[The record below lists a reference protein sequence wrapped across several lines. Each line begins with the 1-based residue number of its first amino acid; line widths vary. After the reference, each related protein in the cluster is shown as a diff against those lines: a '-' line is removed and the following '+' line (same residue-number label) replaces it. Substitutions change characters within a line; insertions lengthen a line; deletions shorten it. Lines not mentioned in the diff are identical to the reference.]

1 MRRFNRALAATA
13 VVSLLGLVAAAAP
26 APAQSLSSPG
36 ERWSGKSAINHLGSR
51 LATVA
56 ARSGMTEAKLRGE
69 FASDKTLRVDG
80 NDRLLY
86 VDAAV
91 PQSAVLP
98 TKSSTLDPTYPDA
111 NTFLLHSLPGAT
123 RLIYLD
129 FNGHTLS
136 GTAWN
141 ASTGG
146 DCYADPYSSD
156 ADGTTFTSTELAN
169 IQSVWRRVSED
180 YASLNVDVTT
190 EEPTAANL
198 SRDTSTD
205 LNYGARAVI
214 TNSTSACA
222 NGSTL
227 YASVCA
233 TGCGGIAY
241 VGVYGLTGTNHD
253 YYQPALIFQN
263 GVTDNPKYVAEATSH
278 EVGHNVGLN
287 HDGTATLGY
296 YEGQGSWA
304 PIMGASYYK
313 PVTQW
318 SKGEYT
324 GANNKQDDFTVMGT
338 NGLPLKTDDYGNT
351 AATATYVSTAPA
363 TVDGVIS
370 TAADV
375 DVFSFNVAA
384 GSATFAATPSATSPD
399 LDIKLTLKNNAGT
412 VVATDDPLSGT
423 TNGDVAFGM
432 SASIT
437 QTLAAGLYTLTVDGV
452 GAGSAAST
460 GYSDYGSVGNY
471 RVSATYTQTI
481 NLAPV
486 ARVTAV
492 PTSGFSPLVVAF
504 DGSTSSDPEGGA
516 ITYSWTFGTGTTTST
531 LAKPSFTYSAAGTFT
546 ATLTVK
552 DPLGQTSSASI
563 PITVTANLA
572 PTARVTAVPTSG
584 TYPLVVA
591 FDGSTSSDP
600 EGQTLTYAW
609 TFGSG
614 TTTSTLV
621 KPSFTYTAAG
631 TFTATLYVTD
641 SRGLKSAAA
650 TIKITVTR
658 PMDISAFTVTG
669 VKSTTTSTATAT
681 ITVKDATGAAISG
694 ASVVGNWYKGTTLLS
709 SKTQKTATT
718 GIATSSSGA
727 IAAVTGDTLKFCVTA
742 ITLTG
747 ATWNPTIYAPTTATD
762 CMLWTVP

>member
-1 MRRFNRALAATA
+1 MRGFNRALAATA

-26 APAQSLSSPG
+26 AESLSGPAQ
-36 ERWSGKSAINHLGSR
+36 RWSGESAISHLGSR
-51 LATVA
+51 LSIVA

-69 FASDKTLRVDG
+69 FAHDKSLHVDG
-80 NDRLLY
+80 NDRLLF

-91 PQSAVLP
+91 PQSAALP

-136 GTAWN
+136 GTSWN

-156 ADGTTFTSTELAN
+156 ADGTTFTSGELAN

-180 YASLNVDVTT
+180 YAPFNVDVTT
-190 EEPTAANL
+190 EEPLPANL
-198 SRDTSTD
+198 SRDSTAD
-205 LNYGARAVI
+205 VNYGARAVI
-214 TNSTSACA
+214 TKSTSNCP

-241 VGVYGLTGTNHD
+241 VGVYGSTGTSHD
-253 YYQPALIFQN
+253 FYQPALIFQN
-263 GVTDNPKYVAEATSH
+263 GVTDNPKYVGEATSH

-287 HDGTATLGY
+287 HDGTSTTAY
-296 YEGQGSWA
+296 YQGQGSWA
-304 PIMGASYYK
+304 PIMGTSYYK
-313 PVTQW
+313 PITQW

-324 GANNKQDDFTVMGT
+324 GANNTQDDFTVMGT

-351 AATATYVSTAPA
+351 TATATYVSTAPA

-370 TAADV
+370 TAVDV
-375 DVFSFNVAA
+375 DVFTFSVAA

-412 VVATDDPLSGT
+412 VVATNDPLSGT
-423 TNGDVAFGM
+423 TNEDVAFGM

-437 QTLAAGLYTLTVDGV
+437 QTLAEGLYTLTVDGV

-460 GYSDYGSVGNY
+460 GYSDYASVGSY
-471 RVSATYTQTI
+471 RVTATYTQKV
-481 NLAPV
+481 NLAPT
-486 ARVTAV
+486 ATVTAT
-492 PTSGFSPLVVAF
+492 PTSGLASLVVAF

-516 ITYSWTFGTGTTTST
+516 ITYAWTFGTGTTTST
-531 LAKPSFTYSAAGTFT
+531 LAKPSFTYTVAGTFT

-552 DPLGQTSSASI
+552 DPLGQTSVATI

-572 PTARVTAVPTSG
+572 PTARVTATPTAG
-584 TYPLVVA
+584 TFPLVVA
-591 FDGSTSSDP
+591 FNGSTSTDP
-600 EGQTLTYAW
+600 EGQTITYAW
-609 TFGSG
+609 TFGTG

-621 KPSFTYTAAG
+621 NPSFTYTAAG

-650 TIKITVTR
+650 TIQIVVTT

-681 ITVKDATGAAISG
+681 ITVKSAAGVLIAS
-694 ASVVGNWYKGTTLLS
+694 ASVVGNWYKGDVLLS
-709 SKTQKTATT
+709 TKTQSTSTK
-718 GIATSSSGA
+718 GIATSTSGS
-727 IAAVTGDTLKFCVTA
+727 IATVAGDTLKFCVTA
-742 ITLTG
+742 ITKTG
-747 ATWNPTIYAPTTATD
+747 ATWNPAIYAPTTKTD

>member
-1 MRRFNRALAATA
+1 MSRFNRALAATA
-13 VVSLLGLVAAAAP
+13 VVSLLGLVAAATP
-26 APAQSLSSPG
+26 AESIPGTAQ
-36 ERWSGKSAINHLGSR
+36 RWSGESAISHLGSR
-51 LATVA
+51 LPAIA
-56 ARSGMTEAKLRGE
+56 ARNGMSEAKLRGE
-69 FASDKTLRVDG
+69 FSKDKALRVDG
-80 NDRLLY
+80 DDRLLY

-129 FNGHTLS
+129 FNGHMLS

-156 ADGTTFTSTELAN
+156 ADGTTFTSSELAN
-169 IQSVWRRVSED
+169 IQSVWRRVAED
-180 YASLNVDVTT
+180 YAPFNVDVTT

-198 SRDTSTD
+198 SRDTTTD
-205 LNYGARAVI
+205 VNYGARAVI
-214 TNSTSACA
+214 TKSTTNCA
-222 NGSTL
+222 NGTTL
-227 YASVCA
+227 YASTCSSN
-233 TGCGGIAY
+233 CGGIAY

-263 GVTDNPKYVAEATSH
+263 GVTDNPKYVAEATAH
-278 EVGHNVGLN
+278 EVGHNVGLS
-287 HDGTATLGY
+287 HDGTATAGY
-296 YEGQGSWA
+296 YQGQGSWA

-313 PVTQW
+313 PITQW

-324 GANNKQDDFTVMGT
+324 GANNKEDDFTVMGT
-338 NGLPLKTDDYGNT
+338 NGLPLRTDDYGNT
-351 AATATYVSTAPA
+351 TATATYVSAAPA
-363 TVDGVIS
+363 TIDGVIS
-370 TAADV
+370 TAVDV

-384 GSATFAATPSATSPD
+384 GTATFAATPSATSPD

-437 QTLAAGLYTLTVDGV
+437 QTLTAGLYTLTVDGV
-452 GAGSAAST
+452 GAGTAAST
-460 GYSDYGSVGNY
+460 GYSDYGSLGSY
-471 RVSATYTQTI
+471 RINATYSQTT
-481 NLAPV
+481 NLAPT
-486 ARVTAV
+486 ARVTAT
-492 PTSGFSPLVVAF
+492 PTSGLASLVVAF
-504 DGSTSSDPEGGA
+504 DGSTSSDPESGA
-516 ITYSWTFGTGTTTST
+516 ITYAWTFGTGTATST
-531 LAKPSFTYSAAGTFT
+531 LAKPSFTYTTAGTFT

-572 PTARVTAVPTSG
+572 PTARVTATPTAG
-584 TYPLVVA
+584 TFPLVVA
-591 FDGSTSSDP
+591 FDGSTSTDP
-600 EGQTLTYAW
+600 ESQALTYAW
-609 TFGSG
+609 TFGTG
-614 TTTSTLV
+614 TTTSSLA

-641 SRGLKSAAA
+641 SRGLRSVAA
-650 TIKITVTR
+650 TTKIVVTT

-681 ITVKDATGAAISG
+681 ITVKSATGVLISS
-694 ASVVGNWYKGTTLLS
+694 ASVVGSWYKGDVLLS
-709 SKTQKTATT
+709 TKTQSTSNK
-718 GIATSSSGA
+718 GIATSTSGS
-727 IAAVTGDTLKFCVTA
+727 IATVAGNTLKFCVTA
-742 ITLTG
+742 ITKTG
-747 ATWNPTIYAPTTATD
+747 ATWNPAIYAPTTPTD
-762 CMLWTVP
+762 CKFWTVP